1 MNHGGLEYL
10 RFVLQAVSEKNGPV
24 RVVGRYAAM
33 TTLNQ
38 SRIERNEIHVGSES
52 QFLSINFRMT
62 LSMGKLILGR

>member
-52 QFLSINFRMT
+52 QFLSDQLSMT
-62 LSMGKLILGR
+62 LSMGN